1 MLIFDILL
9 LVIKMK
15 DCLFCKI
22 NNGDIPSK
30 KLYENDY
37 VFVIMDLH
45 PVSNGHLLIIPKK
58 HFTDFTELDNETLS
72 HINETSKLMKDLIY
86 KKLNAVGLKICVN
99 YGIAQEIKHYHMH
112 LIPVYKNKETIK
124 DLEETYN
131 MLTK

>member
-1 MLIFDILL
+1 
-9 LVIKMK
+9 MK

-22 NNGDIPSK
+22 NNGDIPSR

-45 PVSNGHLLIIPKK
+45 PLSNGHLLIIPKK
-58 HFTDFTELDNETLS
+58 HFTDFTELNNETLS

-99 YGIAQEIKHYHMH
+99 YGTAQEIKHYHMH
-112 LIPVYKNKETIK
+112 LIPVYKNKEPIK
-124 DLEETYN
+124 DLDEIYN

>member
-1 MLIFDILL
+1 
-9 LVIKMK
+9 MK

-22 NNGDIPSK
+22 NNGDIPSR

-58 HFTDFTELDNETLS
+58 HFTDFTELDNKTLS

-86 KKLNAVGLKICVN
+86 KKLNAVGLKICIN
-99 YGIAQEIKHYHMH
+99 YGTAQEIKHYHMH
-112 LIPVYKNKETIK
+112 LIPIYKNKETIK
-124 DLEETYN
+124 DLDETYN

>member
-1 MLIFDILL
+1 
-9 LVIKMK
+9 MK

-22 NNGDIPSK
+22 NNGDIPSR

-58 HFTDFTELDNETLS
+58 HLTDFTELDNETLS

-99 YGIAQEIKHYHMH
+99 YGTAQEIKHYHMH

-124 DLEETYN
+124 DLDEIYN
-131 MLTK
+131 KLTK

>member
-1 MLIFDILL
+1 
-9 LVIKMK
+9 MK

-22 NNGDIPSK
+22 NNGDIPSR

-45 PVSNGHLLIIPKK
+45 PISNGHLLIIPKK
-58 HFTDFTELDNETLS
+58 HFTDFTELNNETLS

-99 YGIAQEIKHYHMH
+99 YGTAQEIKHYHMH
-112 LIPVYKNKETIK
+112 LIPVYKNKEPIK
-124 DLEETYN
+124 DLDEIYN